1 MAFDKVWEKIFSE
14 NEWGKYPPEELIRFV
29 AKNYYSVNDRSK
41 IKFLEIGCGPGA
53 NMWYLAREKFSVY
66 GIDGSS
72 SAIANCNSRLNNEV
86 PNWKGN
92 IMVGDVISLPYDDD
106 YFDAFID
113 IECLSCNNFENSKLV
128 LNEGFRTLKKGGLLF
143 SKSFSVDS
151 WGYNTGKEVGK
162 NTFFCSEG
170 PTTEKGL
177 CRFLAEKDIY
187 ELYGSLFKNILIDKV
202 SRTANNMK
210 NTIIEWIIQA
220 EK

>member
-29 AKNYYSVNDRSK
+29 AKHYYSVNDRSK
-41 IKFLEIGCGPGA
+41 IKFLETGCGPGA
-53 NMWYLAREKFSVY
+53 NMWYLAREKFSIY

-72 SAIANCNSRLNNEV
+72 SAIANCNSRLNKEV
-86 PNWKGN
+86 PNWEGN
-92 IMVGDVISLPYDDD
+92 IAVGDIISLPYDND

-113 IECLSCNNFENSKLV
+113 IECLSCNTLQNSKLV
-128 LNEGFRTLKKGGLLF
+128 LNEVFRTLKKGSFIF

-151 WGYNTGKEVGK
+151 WGYNTGRKVEK
-162 NTFFCSEG
+162 NTFFCSDG
-170 PTTEKGL
+170 PTKEKGL
-177 CRFLAEKDIY
+177 CRFMTEKDIY
-187 ELYGSLFKNILIDKV
+187 ELYGNLFKNILIDKV
-202 SRTANNMK
+202 SRTTNNME